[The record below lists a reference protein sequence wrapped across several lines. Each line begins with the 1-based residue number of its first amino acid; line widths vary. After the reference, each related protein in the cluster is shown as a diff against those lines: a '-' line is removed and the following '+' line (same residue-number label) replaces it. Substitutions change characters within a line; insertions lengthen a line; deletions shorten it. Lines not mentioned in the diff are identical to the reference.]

1 MKKQESSEKNQTKVA
16 IIGGGAAGFFAAIS
30 AKQHWPLASVCILEK
45 SNKFLAKVKI
55 SGGGRCNVTHHCP
68 DIQELAKAYPRGE
81 KQLRKAFHQFSAT
94 DTIEWF
100 ESRGVPLKTYPDGC
114 IFPLA
119 NDSQVIID
127 SFLKACKQLGVELM
141 LQQTISKIEPLT
153 NGVKL
158 VQNEQEQFY
167 DRVIVCTGGQP
178 KLSNLNWLQELGLDI
193 IEPQPSL
200 FTFNMPKNPICEL
213 MGTVVANASAK
224 IEGTKLTGRGSLL
237 ITHWGMSGPA
247 ILLLSAW
254 GARILAEKN
263 YQFHVLVNWL
273 DDAKEDNLRAQLE
286 QTSQAQ
292 AGKKMSNWNPTQLTN
307 RLWLHL
313 LERSE
318 INPDLRWS
326 ELGKKGLNRLVNTL
340 LNDRY
345 QVQGKTTFKEEF
357 VTAGGLSLSE
367 IDFQTMRTKKIPQL
381 SFAGEILDIDGIT
394 GGYNF
399 QAAWTTGFIAGKY
412 AFDPDK
418 VL

>member
-1 MKKQESSEKNQTKVA
+1 MRKEEFSGKNQPKVA
-16 IIGGGAAGFFAAIS
+16 IVGGGAAGFFAAIS
-30 AKQHWPLASVCILEK
+30 AKQHWPQASVCILEK

-141 LQQTISKIEPLT
+141 LQQTISKFEPLT

>member
-1 MKKQESSEKNQTKVA
+1 MKKQEYSEKNQTKVA

-30 AKQHWPLASVCILEK
+30 AKQHWPQASVCILEK

-178 KLSNLNWLQELGLDI
+178 KLSNLNWLEELGLDI

-224 IEGTKLTGRGSLL
+224 IEGTKLTGRGPLL

-292 AGKKMSNWNPTQLTN
+292 AGKKMSNWNPTPLTN

-345 QVQGKTTFKEEF
+345 EVQGKTTFKEEF

-367 IDFQTMRTKKIPQL
+367 IDFQTMRTKKLPQL

-412 AFDPDK
+412 AFDPEK
-418 VL
+418 AL